1 MLFENVLAL
10 RANHTVHLKKTLN
23 VLVAYPDL
31 LLLLLLYFH
40 YMLHDRIYLRLLGG
54 GLGMAHVPPVT
65 RIDLVHP
72 LLVLGIVVVELVAA
86 GQRGGSGGGGR
97 A

>member
-1 MLFENVLAL
+1 
-10 RANHTVHLKKTLN
+10 
-23 VLVAYPDL
+23 
-31 LLLLLLYFH
+31 
-40 YMLHDRIYLRLLGG
+40 MLHDRVYLRLLGG

-86 GQRGGSGGGGR
+86 GQRGGRGGGGR

>member
-1 MLFENVLAL
+1 
-10 RANHTVHLKKTLN
+10 
-23 VLVAYPDL
+23 
-31 LLLLLLYFH
+31 
-40 YMLHDRIYLRLLGG
+40 MLHDRVYLRLLGG
-54 GLGMAHVPPVT
+54 GLSMAHVPPVT

-86 GQRGGSGGGGR
+86 GQRGGRGGGGR